1 MQDAT
6 DKYIELLKWHQLPI
20 VHDHSTGFRRMTQS
34 GEESRADPEQ
44 HLIDR
49 VIRGDQEALA
59 ELFSQHRDRLW
70 RMINFRLDPRLHG
83 RVDADDILQE
93 AWLAAVQRIDHFL
106 TDATRSIFVWF
117 RLIASQT
124 LIDLHRRHLG
134 TQKRNAA
141 LEFSINR
148 GWTSD
153 STSSAL
159 SFHLLGHLTS
169 PSQAALREELSNQ
182 LQVSLQSMNEIDRE
196 VLALRHFEQL
206 SNKETAQILGI
217 SDQACSDRYMR
228 ALARLKNVL
237 RILPEFRD
245 LNTLR

>member
-1 MQDAT
+1 VASAGNQKQS
-6 DKYIELLKWHQLPI
+6 DKE
-20 VHDHSTGFRRMTQS
+20 R
-34 GEESRADPEQ
+34 E
-44 HLIDR
+44 LIDR
-49 VIRGDQEALA
+49 VISGDHDALA
-59 ELFSQHRDRLW
+59 DLFSEHRDRLW

-93 AWLAAVQRIDHFL
+93 SWLAAVQRIDHFL
-106 TDATRSIFVWF
+106 ADATRSIFVWF

-124 LIDLHRRHLG
+124 LIDVHRRHLG

-141 LEFSINR
+141 MEFSINR
-148 GWTSD
+148 GWSAN

-182 LQVSLQSMNEIDRE
+182 LQTSLQSMNDIDRE

-217 SDQACSDRYMR
+217 SDQASSDRYMR

-237 RILPEFRD
+237 RVMPEFQE
-245 LNTLR
+245 

>member
-1 MQDAT
+1 MALEVQVILSRGLRNIKRT
-6 DKYIELLKWHQLPI
+6 FQFRETGNHFQRHIEILFYIGPEME
-20 VHDHSTGFRRMTQS
+20 STTR
-34 GEESRADPEQ
+34 
-44 HLIDR
+44 
-49 VIRGDQEALA
+49 
-59 ELFSQHRDRLW
+59 SQY
-70 RMINFRLDPRLHG
+70 P
-83 RVDADDILQE
+83 DDILQE

-106 TDATRSIFVWF
+106 VDATRSIFVWF

-148 GWTSD
+148 GWSSD

-169 PSQAALREELSNQ
+169 PSQAALREELSSQ
-182 LQVSLQSMNEIDRE
+182 LQDSLQSMNEIDRE

-217 SDQACSDRYMR
+217 SDQASSDRYMR

-237 RILPEFRD
+237 QVLPEFR
-245 LNTLR
+245 N

>member
-1 MQDAT
+1 MT
-6 DKYIELLKWHQLPI
+6 SVTRYSEIEAI
-20 VHDHSTGFRRMTQS
+20 VHGYSTRSGRVTQP
-34 GEESRADPEQ
+34 GPESQSDRERE
-44 HLIDR
+44 LIDR
-49 VIRGDQEALA
+49 VVEGDHDALA
-59 ELFSQHRDRLW
+59 ELFSENRDRLW
-70 RMINFRLDPRLHG
+70 RMISFRMDPRLHG
-83 RVDADDILQE
+83 RVDADDVLQE
-93 AWLAAVQRIDHFL
+93 AWLSAVQRINHFL
-106 TDATRSIFVWF
+106 ADATRSIFVWF

-134 TQKRNAA
+134 TKKRNAA
-141 LEFSINR
+141 QEFSINQ
-148 GWTSD
+148 GWAAD

-182 LQVSLQSMNEIDRE
+182 LQDSLASMNEIDRE

-217 SDQACSDRYMR
+217 SDQASSDRYMR

-237 RILPEFRD
+237 QILPEFRD
-245 LNTLR
+245 